1 MILKKSILILLGF
14 IFLGLG
20 MIGIIL
26 PLVPTT
32 PFLIL
37 ASLCFVRGSSRMNT
51 WLLNHRVFGNY
62 LRNYLDEK
70 AIKKEARIRTMFFL
84 WSTLLISIFLIDL
97 TVIKIILV
105 IIGATVSLHLMA
117 LKTI

>member
-1 MILKKSILILLGF
+1 MTVKKITLLLLGF
-14 IFLGLG
+14 IFLGMG

-32 PFLIL
+32 PFLIV
-37 ASLCFVRGSSRMNT
+37 ASLCFVRGSSKMNT
-51 WLLNHRVFGNY
+51 WLLSHPIVGNY

-70 AIKKEARIRTMFFL
+70 AIKKEHRIKTLLFL
-84 WSTLLISIFLIDL
+84 WSTLLISAFLIDI
-97 TVIKIILV
+97 TVMKIFLV
-105 IIGATVSLHLMA
+105 IIGATVSLHLMR